1 MIRLARWIRHFSKF
15 GVPLLFLFFIGGA
28 IIDAEHRWP
37 AAAAALDDYPS
48 ERAVLV
54 GFNYRFAGSDWE
66 RSSSYVLFPSLRKI
80 TVSAA
85 SRTTPKSVE
94 SSFGMPGL
102 LLVLAYIVG
111 GIALSAWYWTRGV
124 GRPPP

>member
-1 MIRLARWIRHFSKF
+1 MNRLARLIRHFSKF
-15 GVPLLFLFFIGGA
+15 GVPLLFLFFLGSA

-80 TVSAA
+80 TVSATN
-85 SRTTPKSVE
+85 RTAPKSVE
-94 SSFGMPGL
+94 SSFGMARV
-102 LLVLAYIVG
+102 LLVLAYIAG
-111 GIALSAWYWTRGV
+111 GIALSAWYWTRAV
-124 GRPPP
+124 GGPLP